1 MKFGEPGEIRT
12 PGPLIKSQLRYQL
25 RHRLIY
31 IRRLFCCQQ
40 ALSPSRRVD
49 FCFMLHQTR
58 NPNVDWATSSLLV
71 CILPITGDEWHILYF
86 LKFLVF
92 FSSAI
97 AYSGEQTKLSIRTS
111 NYEPKCRNLHR
122 LTPNWIRTN
131 ISMQLSFYH

>member
-25 RHRLIY
+25 RHRLRY
-31 IRRLFCCQQ
+31 IRRLFCRQQ

-58 NPNVDWATSSLLV
+58 NPNVDWA
-71 CILPITGDEWHILYF
+71 
-86 LKFLVF
+86 K
-92 FSSAI
+92 
-97 AYSGEQTKLSIRTS
+97 
-111 NYEPKCRNLHR
+111 